1 MNESLIGLRHYNF
14 VTKELF
20 ELVALVGGQL
30 VWKKVA

>member
-20 ELVALVGGQL
+20 ELVAFVGGQP

>member
-20 ELVALVGGQL
+20 VLVAFVGGQP
-30 VWKKVA
+30 VWEKVA